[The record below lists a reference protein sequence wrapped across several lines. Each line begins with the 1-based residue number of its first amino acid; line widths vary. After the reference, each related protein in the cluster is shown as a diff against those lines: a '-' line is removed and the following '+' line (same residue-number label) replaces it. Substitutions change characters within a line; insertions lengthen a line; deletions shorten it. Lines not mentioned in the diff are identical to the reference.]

1 MQMDVRVDYE
11 KNAFDVLRYA
21 AAVSVM
27 FLHYSGY
34 AMIFSDQA
42 MGAMNVFRRSALL
55 FPGVVIL
62 FTMSGFLVSASYERA
77 KSGKEFFRRRFLR
90 IYPELWI
97 CTVINL
103 IVVCILVPDR
113 LDRSMLVWLAT
124 QIFGIANT
132 PACLKTFAT
141 GSINGVLWT
150 VFTEVQLYF
159 LLGVAYPYLQKRK
172 NGFWAVLL
180 TALAALNLACGELAQ
195 KGEGIAAKLIERSLL
210 PYALW
215 FFIGV
220 FCYQRRQRML
230 PLLKKAFVPLLVLYF
245 IGGSLIGEL
254 PGYYTNIVTSVCLPF
269 IVIGGG
275 YFLPE
280 IRLKADLSYGMFLYH
295 WIILNIIVWFDLMN
309 RLVWYRTLILFFVAT
324 LIAAGTS
331 RRLNRLCRR
340 LLKKMNRLRRNEK
353 IF

>member
-1 MQMDVRVDYE
+1 MDVRVDSE
-11 KNAFDVLRYA
+11 KNGFDILRYV

-27 FLHYSGY
+27 LLHYSGY
-34 AMIFSDQA
+34 AMILSDQA
-42 MGAMNVFRRSALL
+42 MGLMNVFRRAALL

-62 FTMSGFLVSASYERA
+62 FTISGFLVSASYERA
-77 KSGKEFFRRRFLR
+77 KTRRDFFRRRFLR

-97 CTVINL
+97 CTVVNL
-103 IVVCILVPDR
+103 TVVCVLVPDR
-113 LDRSMLVWLAT
+113 LDRSMIVWLAT
-124 QIFGIANT
+124 QIIGIANT

-159 LLGVAYPYLQKRK
+159 LLGAAYCFLQKRK
-172 NGFWAVLL
+172 SGSWTVLL
-180 TALAALNLACGELAQ
+180 AALAALNLTCGKLAQ
-195 KGEGIAAKLIERSLL
+195 GADGIAAKLIERSFL

-220 FCYQRRQRML
+220 FCYQKRQRML
-230 PLLKKAFVPLLVLYF
+230 PLLKKAFVPLLLVYF
-245 IGGSLIGEL
+245 ISGRLIGEL

-269 IVIGGG
+269 IVISGG
-275 YFLPE
+275 YFLPK

-309 RLVWYRTLILFFVAT
+309 RLVWYQTLILFAAAT
-324 LIAAGTS
+324 LVAAEAS
-331 RRLNRLCRR
+331 RRLNRLCSR
-340 LLKKMNRLRRNEK
+340 LYTKNERIVK
-353 IF
+353 N